1 MKSLLVALIS
11 TTSAARRRRRANLLI
26 MPIPCRLFILLQTF
40 LLWLLLFAPTTVR
53 SFVVEVTT
61 TTMTSPSSKASI
73 HHGMNH
79 YDHVVSNCASTVD
92 SPLFMTKKRKGSS
105 YETSSSTLCAPY
117 SGDHG
122 GRPVL
127 MTQISR
133 PSPTSQA
140 AVYPRNFLAMTWY
153 YAMLNLSSHAAK
165 ANGNSSNINMHY
177 NWDLSTEDNYRESNV
192 PQQQQLGD
200 EQQHAAFYGKYRHV
214 RRRLDY
220 TYHAIYSQSRQLLQ
234 DKIIDTVLLNT
245 AKTSTTGGG
254 AATGSMSSKRRRR
267 VVEKNNRHPWI
278 LFTAGVMG
286 AGKSYTTQRLQ
297 QEGKLPLGDVYV
309 KVDPDEIRTILPEYA
324 TYVTLNAETAGEYT
338 QKEAGMIAEIITEV
352 ALDRGINVLVDGSLS
367 DSKWYTRYFEQ
378 LRNSYKK
385 LHIGIVH
392 VTAPL
397 DTILHR
403 IVERAKITGRM
414 IPQHVLLNSIES
426 VPRSVQVLRDQVD
439 FFVQIV
445 NNTNDHNAG
454 AVGSKTSNVV
464 VMDDSRYLQ
473 QFQPSSTSTATT
485 AAIPVRV

>member
-1 MKSLLVALIS
+1 MKSLLLVALIS

-26 MPIPCRLFILLQTF
+26 IPIPCRLFILLVQTC
-40 LLWLLLFAPTTVR
+40 LLLLLLFAPTTVQ

-61 TTMTSPSSKASI
+61 TTMTSPSSKASVRF
-73 HHGMNH
+73 HTMNH
-79 YDHVVSNCASTVD
+79 YDYVVSNCASTVD

-117 SGDHG
+117 SGGHG

-133 PSPTSQA
+133 PSPTSQ
-140 AVYPRNFLAMTWY
+140 VEHPRNFLAMTWY

-165 ANGNSSNINMHY
+165 ANGDSSNIMHY

-192 PQQQQLGD
+192 PKQQLG
-200 EQQHAAFYGKYRHV
+200 EQQHAAFYGRYQRA

-220 TYHAIYSQSRQLLQ
+220 TYHAIYSKSRQLLQ

-245 AKTSTTGGG
+245 AKTSTTGG
-254 AATGSMSSKRRRR
+254 ATGSSKRRR
-267 VVEKNNRHPWI
+267 VEKNNRHPWI

-309 KVDPDEIRTILPEYA
+309 KVDPDEIRTMLPEYS

-445 NNTNDHNAG
+445 NNTNNHNTG

-485 AAIPVRV
+485 AAVPVRV